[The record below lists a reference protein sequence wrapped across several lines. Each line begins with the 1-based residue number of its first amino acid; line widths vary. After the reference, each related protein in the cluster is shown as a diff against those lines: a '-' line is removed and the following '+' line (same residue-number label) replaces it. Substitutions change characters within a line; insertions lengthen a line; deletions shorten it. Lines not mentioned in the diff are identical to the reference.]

1 MGTVTTTSLVSFS
14 TCFLPKSLYSKT
26 HFQFQSQLLRRP
38 NSLLQFRNIS
48 LNRNKSSDCVR
59 IKASSSSSSMAAEN
73 KNKNKNVQVFDSE
86 EDLAVSLAKYTA
98 DLSAKF
104 GKEKGSFTVVL
115 SGGSLIDSLRWV
127 LKSIII
133 FFINF
138 CFFHDIF
145 FPVTVLWLGTMQ
157 EISGTPVCR
166 FN

>member
-26 HFQFQSQLLRRP
+26 CFQFQSQLLRRP

-48 LNRNKSSDCVR
+48 LDRNKSSDCVR
-59 IKASSSSSSMAAEN
+59 IKASSSMAAEN

-127 LKSIII
+127 L
-133 FFINF
+133 
-138 CFFHDIF
+138 
-145 FPVTVLWLGTMQ
+145 
-157 EISGTPVCR
+157 
-166 FN
+166 

>member
-1 MGTVTTTSLVSFS
+1 MGTVTTSSLVSFS

-26 HFQFQSQLLRRP
+26 RFQFQSQLLRRP
-38 NSLLQFRNIS
+38 NSLIQFRNIS
-48 LNRNKSSDCVR
+48 LDRNKSSDCVR
-59 IKASSSSSSMAAEN
+59 IKPSSSMAAEN

-127 LKSIII
+127 L
-133 FFINF
+133 
-138 CFFHDIF
+138 
-145 FPVTVLWLGTMQ
+145 
-157 EISGTPVCR
+157 
-166 FN
+166 

>member
-26 HFQFQSQLLRRP
+26 RFQFQSQLLRRP

-48 LNRNKSSDCVR
+48 LDRNKSSDCVR
-59 IKASSSSSSMAAEN
+59 IKASSSSSMAAEN

-127 LKSIII
+127 L
-133 FFINF
+133 
-138 CFFHDIF
+138 
-145 FPVTVLWLGTMQ
+145 
-157 EISGTPVCR
+157 
-166 FN
+166 

>member
-26 HFQFQSQLLRRP
+26 RFQFQFQLLRRP

-48 LNRNKSSDCVR
+48 LDRNKSSDCVR
-59 IKASSSSSSMAAEN
+59 IKASSSMAAEN

-127 LKSIII
+127 L
-133 FFINF
+133 
-138 CFFHDIF
+138 
-145 FPVTVLWLGTMQ
+145 
-157 EISGTPVCR
+157 
-166 FN
+166 